1 MSIDDVLNWFIPDS
15 HATPKAQRMYR
26 LRVAMVACGSFM
38 VVYGFIIPAMFT
50 GFPVLGQLAWA
61 NDINTKISEA
71 IKPIE
76 GKVNTIETKVD
87 KLDLIVR
94 QQLAVTLATQIREA
108 KRRWCALPASSQ
120 ERDRTQTDIDRLQEE
135 YMGLRGQPYNVL
147 PCTELNGGN

>member
-1 MSIDDVLNWFIPDS
+1 MSIDDFLNWLIPDS
-15 HATPKAQRMYR
+15 HATPRAQRMYR
-26 LRVAMVACGSFM
+26 LRVALVACASFM
-38 VVYGFIIPAMFT
+38 LVYGFIIPAMFI

-61 NDINTKISEA
+61 NELNTKVA
-71 IKPIE
+71 QAVRPIE
-76 GKVNTIETKVD
+76 QKVTAIEGKVD

-108 KRRWCALPASSQ
+108 KRRWCTMSPNSQ

-135 YMGLRGQPYNVL
+135 YAGLRGQPYNVL